1 MFLAGA
7 KNTGTLIDVKKEVA
21 DALGLDLAPLEIVS
35 KALGFK
41 SEISF
46 HDIHFEYSSSISA
59 IKDKP
64 MRVWLKFTKYLREK
78 AIKALRERTEHI
90 YKLHL
95 VSQSLQGER
104 TKI

>member
-1 MFLAGA
+1 M
-7 KNTGTLIDVKKEVA
+7 IDVKKEVV
-21 DALGLDLAPLEIVS
+21 DALGVNLAPLEIVS
-35 KALGFK
+35 NALGFK
-41 SEISF
+41 FETSL
-46 HDIHFEYSSSISA
+46 HDVQFEYSSSTSA

-95 VSQSLQGER
+95 VSQSLLQKR
-104 TKI
+104 TKS